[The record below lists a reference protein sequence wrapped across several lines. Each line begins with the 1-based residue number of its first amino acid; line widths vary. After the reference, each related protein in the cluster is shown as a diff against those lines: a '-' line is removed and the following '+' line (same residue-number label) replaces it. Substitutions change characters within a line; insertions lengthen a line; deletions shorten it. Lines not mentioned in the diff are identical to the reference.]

1 MKNLILIILISI
13 SSSLFAYSN
22 SIYKFSN
29 VEKNGEITIENTQS
43 YEVSR
48 QNTEVLSKYMGTS
61 IASIEIDSTN
71 IAAIC
76 KSFILK
82 NYPKVDVKN
91 LKLLSAKL
99 RRNQWFVN
107 FRQVYKNIEVMNS
120 DIRLRLFKN
129 GALYDISAKTY
140 YEDIDVEN
148 ILQFDTLKLQSA
160 AIAGLNLSVDK
171 LNFKISD
178 SYILPISTNKEN
190 DKYRFE
196 LVKKVEFRNDIG
208 DVMQVAFVS
217 PKNYTLFIRHNL
229 VHNFSYQLETK
240 IIDGEPNQPLKVTN
254 DLPFMEVQ
262 VNGKPYISDE
272 KGIINSQENLEEKE
286 AITNFFS
293 PLTKLTMKYY
303 KMDFKK
309 IDGGGYQQIN
319 EELPI
324 ERKAIIKDQTIKYS
338 TDSLLDVILPTY
350 YNSFFKMRS
359 KFCDIDK
366 DFNYLDKEYTIILF
380 CYYGK
385 DNNPIGKYFVNA
397 VSALNYIIF
406 YNPLHNE
413 MRLGQMPSVLY
424 HELGHSTNNFIY
436 ADAGV
441 NSMRNIALHEGLADI
456 HSAIMLGYPD
466 VFRGI
471 SPDKKHDNERNLK
484 NTLKLGIDNKIGG
497 DPHFNGQ
504 ILSGALWDFAEFTS
518 IDKMAELMH
527 YTRYALPDGVDDG
540 TAFTSWLKEMLITDD
555 DDGDLKNGSPHFDEI
570 VEAFDNHNIN
580 FDTYMQYNYVHTP
593 LKNTLDTLNPYETK
607 LIIPFVNTFKPVEVW
622 LHFSTSNGLIDSI
635 KMERNESEYIGFIP
649 AQTKSTII
657 TYYFKVNSPFK
668 NRYFKL
674 DPYDKTHFFLV
685 NFDLVY
691 DDKNEHN
698 GHSTSSA
705 NSINWQI
712 GDPTLLK
719 SFTLKKTASGNPLCW
734 LIYDCE
740 DTNSNVRLK
749 QADLDFPAVNLNS
762 KNTSLIELYFAL
774 YNNSTFSIRP
784 DLLIFMA
791 SKDNGVSWKEIKR
804 IEKTGVNYDWTKLTL
819 WLNDYFDEFDNIILR
834 VRAAKQTN
842 PQDYMSDERVCAAFI
857 DDVKFWSSKNPI
869 KSIATENEED
879 NEIIITP
886 NPANSSCKI
895 YVNQEN
901 KCEKLKIYISDIN
914 GNILKEF
921 ELANNELLLNTK
933 ELASGVYTVIVK
945 SKEKTRSKKII
956 IER

>member
-1 MKNLILIILISI
+1 MKKLIVIILLSI

-22 SIYKFSN
+22 NIYKFSN
-29 VEKNGEITIENTQS
+29 VEKNGEITIEDTQS

-48 QNTEVLSKYMGTS
+48 QNAEILSKYMGTS
-61 IASIEIDSTN
+61 IASIEIDNTN

-120 DIRLRLFKN
+120 DIRFRLFKN

-148 ILQFDTLKLQSA
+148 IFQFDTLKLQSA

-178 SYILPISTNKEN
+178 SYILPIATNKEN

-208 DVMQVAFVS
+208 DIMQVAFVS

-229 VHNFSYQLETK
+229 VHSFSYQLETK
-240 IIDGEPNQPLKVTN
+240 IIDKEPNQPLKVTN
-254 DLPFMEVQ
+254 DLPFMEVK

-272 KGIINSQENLEEKE
+272 KGVINSHENLKTRK
-286 AITNFFS
+286 AITNFHS
-293 PLTKLTMKYY
+293 PAINLRIKHYE
-303 KMDFKK
+303 
-309 IDGGGYQQIN
+309 IDYLLLSGSTY
-319 EELPI
+319 EVVEKELPL
-324 ERKAIIKDQTIKYS
+324 ERKTTIKYETIQFR
-338 TDSLLDVILPTY
+338 TDSLLDVIFPTH
-350 YNSFFKMRS
+350 YNSFFQMRN
-359 KFCDIDK
+359 KFCGIDK
-366 DFNYLDKEYTIILF
+366 DFNYLDREYTIAF
-380 CYYGK
+380 YCYYGE
-385 DNNPIGKYFVNA
+385 NNNSLALDFVNA
-397 VSALNYIIF
+397 FSAMNNILF
-406 YNPLHNE
+406 YNPLDKK

-424 HELGHSTNNFIY
+424 HELGHSINNFMY
-436 ADAGV
+436 RDAGALGMQ
-441 NSMRNIALHEGLADI
+441 NLALHEGLADI
-456 HSAIMLGYPD
+456 HSALMLGYSD
-466 VFRGI
+466 VFRGT
-471 SPDKKHDNERNLK
+471 SPDKKYDKIRDVK
-484 NTLKLGIDNKIGG
+484 NTLKLGIDNIIGG

-504 ILSGALWDFAEFTS
+504 ILSGALWDFAELTS
-518 IDKMAELMH
+518 IDKMTELMH
-527 YTRYALPDGVDDG
+527 FTRYALPDGVDDG

-555 DDGDLKNGSPHFDEI
+555 DDGNLKNGSPHFDEI

-593 LKNTLDTLNPYETK
+593 LKNTLDTVNPYETK

-622 LHFSTSNGLIDSI
+622 LHFSTSNGLVDST

-668 NRYFKL
+668 NKYFKL

-685 NFDLVY
+685 NFDLAY

-705 NSINWQI
+705 NSIKWQL
-712 GDPTLLK
+712 GDPALLK
-719 SFTLKKTASGNPLCW
+719 SLTPKKTASGSQLCW
-734 LIYDCE
+734 LIYDFE
-740 DTNSNVRLK
+740 DMNSKVRLE
-749 QADLDFPAVNLNS
+749 QADLDFPTVKINN
-762 KNTSLIELYFAL
+762 KNASVIELYFAM
-774 YNNSTFSIRP
+774 YNNNYAIPYYTP

-791 SKDNGVSWKEIKR
+791 SNDNGNSWKEMKR
-804 IEKTGVNYDWTKLTL
+804 IEKTYFDCDWTKLTL
-819 WLNDYFDEFDNIILR
+819 WLNDYFDEFGR
-834 VRAAKQTN
+834 
-842 PQDYMSDERVCAAFI
+842 
-857 DDVKFWSSKNPI
+857 
-869 KSIATENEED
+869 
-879 NEIIITP
+879 
-886 NPANSSCKI
+886 NSQ
-895 YVNQEN
+895 N
-901 KCEKLKIYISDIN
+901 
-914 GNILKEF
+914 
-921 ELANNELLLNTK
+921 
-933 ELASGVYTVIVK
+933 
-945 SKEKTRSKKII
+945 
-956 IER
+956 